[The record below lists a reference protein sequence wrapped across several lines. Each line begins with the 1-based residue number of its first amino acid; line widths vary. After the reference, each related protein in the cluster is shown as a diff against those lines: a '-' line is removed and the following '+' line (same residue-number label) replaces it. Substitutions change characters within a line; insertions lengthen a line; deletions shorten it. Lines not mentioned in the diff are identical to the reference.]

1 MKHENK
7 NYVIVRGDCS
17 GVFFGELKERSGQEV
32 ELRNA
37 RKLWCWDGAAAVE
50 QIAKD
55 GVKNPGACKFTV
67 SVESM
72 IITDAIQIIP
82 CTNDAA
88 ENIMAVKE
96 WKR

>member
-7 NYVIVRGDCS
+7 NYVIVRGDRS

-32 ELRNA
+32 TLGNV
-37 RKLWCWDGAAAVE
+37 RKLWYWDGACAVE
-50 QIAKD
+50 QLARD

-67 SVESM
+67 LVESM
-72 IITDAIQIIP
+72 IITDAIQVLP

>member
-1 MKHENK
+1 MENK
-7 NYVIVRGDCS
+7 NYVIVRGDRS

-32 ELRNA
+32 ELLNA
-37 RKLWCWDGAAAVE
+37 RKLWFWSGAAAVE

-55 GVKNPGACKFTV
+55 GVKNSGACKFTV
-67 SVESM
+67 SVDSM

-88 ENIMAVKE
+88 ENIMAVKA

>member
-1 MKHENK
+1 MENK
-7 NYVIVRGDCS
+7 NYVIVRGDRS

-37 RKLWCWDGAAAVE
+37 RKLWYWDGACAVE
-50 QIAKD
+50 QLARD
-55 GVKNPGACKFTV
+55 GVSRPRNCKFTV
-67 SVESM
+67 TVEEM
-72 IITDAIQIIP
+72 TITDAIQLIP

-96 WKR
+96 WKI

>member
-1 MKHENK
+1 MENK
-7 NYVIVRGDCS
+7 NYVIVRGDHS

-32 ELRNA
+32 ELLNA
-37 RKLWCWDGAAAVE
+37 RKLWYWDGAAAVE
-50 QIAKD
+50 PIAKD

-72 IITDAIQIIP
+72 IITDAIQILP

-88 ENIMAVKE
+88 GNIMAVKE

>member
-7 NYVIVRGDCS
+7 NYVIVRGDHS
-17 GVFFGELKERSGQEV
+17 GVFFGELKERIGQEV

-37 RKLWCWDGAAAVE
+37 RKLWYWDGAAAVE

-72 IITDAIQIIP
+72 IITDAIQVLP

>member
-1 MKHENK
+1 MDNK
-7 NYVIVRGDCS
+7 YYIVRGQGS
-17 GVFFGELKERSGQEV
+17 GVFFGQVLERNGQEV
-32 ELRNA
+32 TLGNV
-37 RKLWCWDGAAAVE
+37 RKLWYWDGAAAVE

-72 IITDAIQIIP
+72 IITDAIQVLP

>member
-7 NYVIVRGDCS
+7 NYVIVRGDHS

-37 RKLWCWDGAAAVE
+37 RKLWYWDGACAVE

-72 IITDAIQIIP
+72 IITDAIQGIP
-82 CTNDAA
+82 CTSGAA

>member
-1 MKHENK
+1 MVQN
-7 NYVIVRGDCS
+7 
-17 GVFFGELKERSGQEV
+17 
-32 ELRNA
+32 
-37 RKLWCWDGAAAVE
+37 AAVE

-55 GVKNPGACKFTV
+55 GVKNPDVCKFTV

-72 IITDAIQIIP
+72 IITDAIQILP

>member
-1 MKHENK
+1 MKYENK
-7 NYVIVRGDCS
+7 NYVIVRGDRS
-17 GVFFGELKERSGQEV
+17 VVFFGQLKERSWQEV

-37 RKLWCWDGAAAVE
+37 RKLWYWDGACAVE

-72 IITDAIQIIP
+72 IITDAIQILP

>member
-1 MKHENK
+1 MENK
-7 NYVIVRGDCS
+7 NYVIVRGDRS
-17 GVFFGELKERSGQEV
+17 GVFFGELKERNGQEV

-37 RKLWCWDGAAAVE
+37 RKLWYWDGAAAVE

-55 GVKNPGACKFTV
+55 GVKGACKFTV

-72 IITDAIQIIP
+72 IITDAIQILP
-82 CTNDAA
+82 CTSGAA

>member
-7 NYVIVRGDCS
+7 NYVIVRGDRS

-37 RKLWCWDGAAAVE
+37 RKLWYWDGAAAVE

-55 GVKNPGACKFTV
+55 GVKKPDACKFTV

-72 IITDAIQIIP
+72 IITDAVQILP
-82 CTNDAA
+82 CTNVAA

>member
-1 MKHENK
+1 MDNK
-7 NYVIVRGDCS
+7 YYIVRGQGS
-17 GVFFGELKERSGQEV
+17 GVFFGQVRERNGQEV
-32 ELRNA
+32 TLGNV
-37 RKLWCWDGAAAVE
+37 RKLWYWDGAAAVE

-55 GVKNPGACKFTV
+55 GVKNPSACKFTV

-72 IITDAIQIIP
+72 IITDAIQVLP